1 MVGRGNRMKKR
12 IALSAVPILLG
23 LLVVQL
29 AGSAIAQQPSQA
41 QANAVRQSCRSDYQ
55 SYCSSVPAGGMASL
69 QCLQG
74 HMRELSP
81 ACQTAVG
88 SASGGASSR
97 PPPPVGQSAPPYS
110 APPSSGPPSSAQPY
124 RAPPPMSP
132 REKMAIMRQSCGG
145 DFRAYCRG
153 VPLGG
158 GEAMRCLA
166 ENQSR
171 LSPACRDV
179 MAEAR
184 GPR

>member
-1 MVGRGNRMKKR
+1 VKQR
-12 IALSAVPILLG
+12 IALRAATVLLG
-23 LLVVQL
+23 LLVFQL
-29 AGSAIAQQPSQA
+29 TGSAFAQQPSQA
-41 QANAVRQSCRSDYQ
+41 QGNAIRQSCRSDYQ
-55 SYCSSVPAGGMASL
+55 SYCSSVPTGGMASL

-74 HMRELSP
+74 HMNELSP

-88 SASGGASSR
+88 SASGGGGSGGPPSS
-97 PPPPVGQSAPPYS
+97 GAQSAPPSRMPPNS
-110 APPSSGPPSSAQPY
+110 APPQMA
-124 RAPPPMSP
+124 P
-132 REKMAIMRQSCGG
+132 REKMAMMRRSCGG

-166 ENQSR
+166 DNQSR

-184 GPR
+184 GAR

>member
-1 MVGRGNRMKKR
+1 MRTETAPGRAVGDIRMNQR
-12 IALSAVPILLG
+12 NALSTIRVVLS
-23 LLVVQL
+23 LLVFQL
-29 AGSAIAQQPSQA
+29 GGSALAQQPSQA
-41 QANAVRQSCRSDYQ
+41 QANAIRQSCRSDYQ
-55 SYCSSVPAGGMASL
+55 TYCSNVPTGGMASL

-74 HMRELSP
+74 HMSELSP
-81 ACQTAVG
+81 SCQTAVG
-88 SASGGASSR
+88 SASGGSSAR
-97 PPPPVGQSAPPYS
+97 PPSSGAQSAPPSRMPPNS
-110 APPSSGPPSSAQPY
+110 APPQ
-124 RAPPPMSP
+124 MSP
-132 REKMAIMRQSCGG
+132 REKLAIMRQSCGG

-166 ENQSR
+166 DNQSR